1 MPIGTGWA
9 EHSWLGRGLPQ
20 QDQVWV
26 EARRRF
32 RLSHAQVQMAREL
45 GMNPKKLGKL
55 ANDRQEPWKEPL
67 PQFIQSLYVKRF
79 GRERPAVVL
88 AGEER
93 AGQQDAREAMRRSV
107 KARNREAA
115 ADE

>member
-1 MPIGTGWA
+1 MTESWLSAFEVGRDRWSRYSTCLGPRRLRRAPSGSMPIGTGWA

-55 ANDRQEPWKEPL
+55 ANDRQEPWKAPL
-67 PQFIQSLYVKRF
+67 PQ
-79 GRERPAVVL
+79 
-88 AGEER
+88 
-93 AGQQDAREAMRRSV
+93 
-107 KARNREAA
+107 
-115 ADE
+115 